1 MISNRWLELEE
12 TLGKSF
18 QCSLFADKKPSLLL
32 PCPKPTRKVFCFMYW
47 SSSSFKGM
55 QGSWVSCHPIN
66 TVQPVRVSLALLKK
80 RELETD
86 RKKSIF
92 RRAGEVFFF
101 SLQLAVSKCYPTASQ
116 LPRAVPHT
124 PQCQHLHTHCCSSLS
139 SPHPLH
145 IISTETLG
153 CTLPS
158 TEIAHTSRI
167 NKHIIF
173 HTLIAQ

>member
-1 MISNRWLELEE
+1 MVSNHWIELEE
-12 TLGKSF
+12 TLGISF
-18 QCSLFADKKPSLLL
+18 QCSPFTDKKPSLLL
-32 PCPKPTRKVFCFMYW
+32 PCPKPTRKVFCFTYW
-47 SSSSFKGM
+47 TSSSFKGM
-55 QGSWVSCHPIN
+55 QGSWVSCHLIN
-66 TVQPVRVSLALLKK
+66 TGQPVRASLASLKK

-92 RRAGEVFFF
+92 RRTGKVFFF
-101 SLQLAVSKCYPTASQ
+101 FPQQLAVSECYPTASQ
-116 LPRAVPHT
+116 LPRAAPHT
-124 PQCQHLHTHCCSSLS
+124 PQCQHTHCCSSLS

-158 TEIAHTSRI
+158 TEIAHTSCI